1 MLSMPK
7 PLAHARD
14 IWLSMNLQKINVKFF
29 VGDSSGVSLT
39 VFINIFHSWIRA
51 SDGDYYDLA
60 DYSHMHAG
68 PGILLIAHEANIS
81 IDNTG
86 SRLGLLYNQK
96 QPLQGSNREKLH
108 STFRSALDY
117 CRRIEGEPSLQGKF
131 KFRGDEAL
139 ILINDRLHAPNTE
152 RTFRALEPD
161 LEDLA
166 RALYGGAD
174 FTLRRNTDPKQRFTV
189 QIKTRSAFEIEAL
202 LKNLGATNGNH

>member
-1 MLSMPK
+1 M
-7 PLAHARD
+7 D
-14 IWLSMNLQKINVKFF
+14 LQKINVKFF
-29 VGDSSGVSLT
+29 VGESNGVPLT
-39 VFINIFHSWIRA
+39 AFINIFHSWIQA

-60 DYSHMHAG
+60 EYSHMASG

-96 QPLQGSNREKLH
+96 QPMQGSNREKLH

-117 CRRIEGEPSLQGKF
+117 CRRVEGEPSLQGKF

-152 RTFRALEPD
+152 RTFRALKPD

-189 QIKTRSAFEIEAL
+189 QIKTRSAFEVEAL
-202 LKNLGATNGNH
+202 VKNLGATDGYH

>member
-1 MLSMPK
+1 
-7 PLAHARD
+7 
-14 IWLSMNLQKINVKFF
+14 MNLDKINVKFF
-29 VGDSSGVSLT
+29 AEDYSEVPLT
-39 VFINIFHSWIRA
+39 AFINIFHSWIRA
-51 SDGDYYDLA
+51 SDGDYYDVA

-96 QPLQGSNREKLH
+96 QPRQGSNREKLH
-108 STFRSALDY
+108 SIFRLALDY

-166 RALYGGAD
+166 RELYEGAD
-174 FTLRRNTDPKQRFTV
+174 FILRRNTDPKQRFTV

-202 LKNLGATNGNH
+202 LKNLGATDGNHQELVGHRERST

>member
-1 MLSMPK
+1 
-7 PLAHARD
+7 
-14 IWLSMNLQKINVKFF
+14 MNLDKINVKFF
-29 VGDSSGVSLT
+29 AEDYSEVPLT
-39 VFINIFHSWIRA
+39 AFINIFHSWIRA

-86 SRLGLLYNQK
+86 NRLGLLYNQK
-96 QPLQGSNREKLH
+96 QSLQGSNREKLH
-108 STFRSALDY
+108 SIFRLALDY

-131 KFRGDEAL
+131 KFRGDETL
-139 ILINDRLHAPNTE
+139 ILINDRLLAPNTE
-152 RTFRALEPD
+152 ETFRALRPD

-166 RALYGGAD
+166 RTLYGGAD

-189 QIKTRSAFEIEAL
+189 QIKASSAFETEAL
-202 LKNLGATNGNH
+202 LKNLGATVGNHLELVGHR

>member
-1 MLSMPK
+1 MLSMPE

-14 IWLSMNLQKINVKFF
+14 YWSSMNLQKINVKFF
-29 VGDSSGVSLT
+29 VGNSSGISLS

-174 FTLRRNTDPKQRFTV
+174 FTLRRNTDPKQRFAV

-202 LKNLGATNGNH
+202 LKNLGATDGNH

>member
-1 MLSMPK
+1 
-7 PLAHARD
+7 
-14 IWLSMNLQKINVKFF
+14 MNLQKINVKFF
-29 VGDSSGVSLT
+29 VGNSSGVSLA

-174 FTLRRNTDPKQRFTV
+174 FTLRRNTDPKQRFAV

-202 LKNLGATNGNH
+202 LKNLGATDGNH

>member
-1 MLSMPK
+1 
-7 PLAHARD
+7 
-14 IWLSMNLQKINVKFF
+14 MNLQKINVKFF
-29 VGDSSGVSLT
+29 VGDSSGISSA

-86 SRLGLLYNQK
+86 SRLGLLYNRK
-96 QPLQGSNREKLH
+96 KPLQGSNREKLH
-108 STFRSALDY
+108 STFRSALNY

-152 RTFRALEPD
+152 HIFRALEPD

-189 QIKTRSAFEIEAL
+189 QIKTRFAFETEAL
-202 LKNLGATNGNH
+202 LKNLGATGSYH

>member
-1 MLSMPK
+1 
-7 PLAHARD
+7 
-14 IWLSMNLQKINVKFF
+14 MNLQKINVKFF
-29 VGDSSGVSLT
+29 VGNSSGISLT

-60 DYSHMHAG
+60 DYSHMRAG

-139 ILINDRLHAPNTE
+139 ILINDRLHAPNNE
-152 RTFRALEPD
+152 QTFRALEPD

-189 QIKTRSAFEIEAL
+189 QLKARSSFETEAL
-202 LKNLGATNGNH
+202 LKNLGAAGGYQQELVGHKE

>member
-1 MLSMPK
+1 M
-7 PLAHARD
+7 D
-14 IWLSMNLQKINVKFF
+14 LQKINVKFF
-29 VGDSSGVSLT
+29 VGYSNGVSLAA
-39 VFINIFHSWIRA
+39 FINIFHSWIRA

-86 SRLGLLYNQK
+86 NRLGLLYNQK

-117 CRRIEGEPSLQGKF
+117 CRRIEEEPSLQGKF

-152 RTFRALEPD
+152 GTFRVLKPD

-166 RALYGGAD
+166 RTLYGGTD

-189 QIKTRSAFEIEAL
+189 QIETPSAFEIEAL
-202 LKNLGATNGNH
+202 LKNLGATGGNHQELVGHRERST

>member
-1 MLSMPK
+1 
-7 PLAHARD
+7 
-14 IWLSMNLQKINVKFF
+14 MNLQKINVKIF
-29 VGDSSGVSLT
+29 VGDSSGISPG

-96 QPLQGSNREKLH
+96 QPMQGSNREKLH

-117 CRRIEGEPSLQGKF
+117 CRRVEGEPSLQGKF

-174 FTLRRNTDPKQRFTV
+174 FTLRRQTDSKTRFSV
-189 QIKTRSAFEIEAL
+189 QIKSAAPFEITTL
-202 LKNLGATNGNH
+202 LENLEGTRGSLVVSPYEFGFRESDKR

>member
-1 MLSMPK
+1 MLSMSK

-14 IWLSMNLQKINVKFF
+14 NWSSMNLQKINVKFF
-29 VGDSSGVSLT
+29 VGDSSGISLS

-96 QPLQGSNREKLH
+96 QPLQGSNRDKLH
-108 STFRSALDY
+108 STFRSTLDY
-117 CRRIEGEPSLQGKF
+117 CRRVEGEPSLQGEF

-152 RTFRALEPD
+152 ETFRALRPD

-166 RALYGGAD
+166 RTLYGGAD
-174 FTLRRNTDPKQRFTV
+174 FTLQRQTDSKTRFSV
-189 QIKTRSAFEIEAL
+189 QIKSAAPFEITTL
-202 LKNLGATNGNH
+202 LDNLTDQV